1 MKDISKNQWENEV
14 INSSKP
20 VLVDFW
26 ATWCGPCNIITP
38 VVEEVSKEYEDKINF
53 LKVDVDQNRELVS
66 KYNIVS
72 IPNLAIFNKG
82 EMIDQQIGTA
92 SKESIKAYIN
102 KHIF

>member
-1 MKDISKNQWENEV
+1 MKNISKNQWDHEV
-14 INSSKP
+14 INSTKP
-20 VLVDFW
+20 VFVDFW
-26 ATWCGPCNIITP
+26 ATWCGPCNIIAP

-82 EMIDQQIGTA
+82 EMIDQQIGMA

-102 KHIF
+102 KHIS